1 MPRKERS
8 QQEQELV
15 EKAFRYL
22 PGGTLGNV
30 SPPLEQAI
38 ILRGG
43 RGSKVYDVSGNEY
56 IDYLLGSGPMILGHA
71 HPSVVAA
78 VQEYL
83 EHGSTFFATNEPSVL
98 LAEEIVNAVPCAD
111 QVRFTTSGTD
121 ATFQC
126 LRLARAFRRRDV
138 ILKFEGG
145 YHGMHDYSLMSL
157 APKVLADFPKPTP
170 GSAGIPQAIADTV
183 LVAPFNDLKTTTDII
198 EKHRDALA
206 GVIVEPFQRVLSP
219 VPGFLQGLREIT
231 QRYQIPLIFDE
242 VVTGFRFAYGGAQE
256 YYGVMPDLAAYGKIM
271 GGGFPLAAIAGRE
284 EFMRAYDPQLEG
296 TDGYVPQVG
305 TLSGNPLASVAAL
318 ATLKEL
324 QKPGVYQRLFATGRQ
339 LREGLADLLRQ
350 AEVPAQVVGEN
361 PLFDV
366 YFTDQEI
373 IDYRSTLSSD
383 GKILARF
390 NRTLLE
396 EGVFRGSQKFYVSLA
411 HDEQDVK
418 RTLDAFSRAV
428 ETIRTGLA

>member
-30 SPPLEQAI
+30 SAPQEQAI

-43 RGSKVYDVSGNEY
+43 RGSRVYDVSGNEY
-56 IDYLLGSGPMILGHA
+56 IDYLLGSGPMILGHS

-78 VQEYL
+78 VRDYL
-83 EHGSTFFATNEPSVL
+83 DQGSTFFATNEHSVL
-98 LAEEIVNAVPCAD
+98 LAEEMVNAVPCAD

-145 YHGMHDYSLMSL
+145 FHGMHDYSLMSL
-157 APKVLADFPKPTP
+157 APKVLTDFPKPTP

-198 EKHRDALA
+198 EKHRDDLA
-206 GVIVEPFQRVLSP
+206 GVIVEPFQRVLPP
-219 VPGFLQGLREIT
+219 VSGFLQGLREIT
-231 QRYQIPLIFDE
+231 QRYEIPLIFDE

-256 YYGVMPDLAAYGKIM
+256 YYGVTPDLAAYGKIM
-271 GGGFPLAAIAGRE
+271 GGGFPLAAVTGRE

-296 TDGYVPQVG
+296 TDGYIPQVG
-305 TLSGNPLASVAAL
+305 TLNGNPIASVAAL

-324 QKPGVYQRLFATGRQ
+324 RKPGAYQRLFATGRR

-350 AEVPAQVVGEN
+350 AEVPAQVVGED

-373 IDYRSTLSSD
+373 IDYRSTLNSN
-383 GKILARF
+383 GEMLARF

-396 EGVFRGSQKFYVSLA
+396 EGIFRATQKFYVSLA

-418 RTLDAFSRAV
+418 QTLDAFSKAV
-428 ETIRTGLA
+428 ETIRTDPS